1 MTRIRLYAIV
11 GLFSLLVAVAMAC
24 GGASEPVPTAA
35 PRTAAPA
42 PTMPAA
48 WDTSEVLLIGTSADF
63 PPSNFINERG
73 EIDGFE
79 RELGDELCRR
89 MDVEC
94 SWVRNDW
101 VTIIPNL
108 LAGNYDAIVAGMAA
122 TKERDRQI
130 DFTQP
135 YLPDSPSAY
144 VALAGAGD
152 DAINGKVAV
161 QVNTIQHTYLSDSG
175 ITTIISLPAEDSVE
189 AVRRGDADAVFADKA
204 FLQSFVKD
212 SDGELVFVGPEVT
225 FDSDHV
231 GIGVRES
238 DGELKSRLN
247 AAIRAMKEDGALN
260 DLIRKWFGEDA
271 ETF

>member
-1 MTRIRLYAIV
+1 MTRIHLCFVAVI
-11 GLFSLLVAVAMAC
+11 FSLLAAVVVAC
-24 GGASEPVPTAA
+24 GGSAEVVPNTAPQTPVS
-35 PRTAAPA
+35 A
-42 PTMPAA
+42 PTVPPGWNA
-48 WDTSEVLLIGTSADF
+48 SEVLLIGTSADF

-89 MDVEC
+89 MEVEC
-94 SWVRNDW
+94 AWVQNEW
-101 VTIIPNL
+101 ATIIPNL
-108 LAGNYDAIVAGMAA
+108 LAGDYDAIAAGMAA
-122 TKERDRQI
+122 TEERDRQI

-135 YLPDSPSAY
+135 YFPGTPSAY

-161 QVNTIQHTYLSDSG
+161 QVNTIQQDYLEKAG
-175 ITTIISLPAEDSVE
+175 ITRIISLPAEDSIA
-189 AVRRGDADAVFADKA
+189 AVRRGEADAVFADKI
-204 FLQSFVKD
+204 FLQSFVEE
-212 SDGELVFVGPEVT
+212 SNGELVFVGPEVA

-231 GIGVRES
+231 SIGVREN

-247 AAIRAMKEDGALN
+247 AAIRAMKEDGTLN
-260 DLIRKWFGEDA
+260 DLIRKWYGEDA